1 MNDIYRY
8 FNIITKHSNVF
19 LDSKLA
25 KFELCS
31 GHRIFIRKIIEK
43 PGITRD
49 SFKHIAH
56 VHPSNITRAIDYL
69 EEKGFIIKELK
80 EEDKRICLLYPTEK
94 LDEVYKVL
102 IEAEK
107 EWTDIITKGLNEE
120 QLEIY
125 NKFLLLSTEL
135 SVNYIHNKNE

>member
-8 FNIITKHSNVF
+8 FNITTKHANVF
-19 LDSKLA
+19 LDSKLE
-25 KFELCS
+25 KYELCS
-31 GHRIFIRKIIEK
+31 GHRIFIKKIIER

-49 SFKHIAH
+49 SFKQIAH
-56 VHPSNITRAIDYL
+56 VHPSNITRAVDYL

-80 EEDKRICLLYPTEK
+80 EDDKRICLLYPTEK
-94 LDEVYKVL
+94 LKGVYKVL
-102 IEAEK
+102 VDAEQ
-107 EWTDIITKGLNEE
+107 EWTSIITKGLTEE
-120 QLEIY
+120 QLELY